1 MRLLRL
7 ITIFWFWDKRID
19 MKMTGWYNCCS
30 IFPWTSQMTSTS
42 QIKKAVTTSATT
54 PQTRKGAGV
63 AVLCMLVAIALAA
76 WFFRSHQRGTG
87 NGERGTGNGERG
99 TGANRQTVEP
109 SNRQTK
115 QERGNREEGIGNGRV
130 RTIRLRY
137 APRFLEPVAALQE
150 AGEAEESWIPLSSG
164 AAAPNQSA
172 RGKTREPSIFD
183 QLRDHRSKP
192 IPAEVRELAG
202 EITKDCTNEAS
213 KARAIYDW
221 LTANITYDT
230 AEWKNIV
237 SGATDY
243 IHPHDPS
250 SVLERGNTVCIGYA
264 WLFDDLCAS
273 AGLESTYLIGDVR
286 GYRGTPDDELVSSV
300 RHAWSAV
307 REDGEWKL
315 LDATWGAKQEGEK
328 EGDYKARADY
338 YFDTPPNQFVFDHL
352 PEDADWQL
360 LETPVPTETAFS
372 ILPNLK
378 PSFFTDGLKLGG
390 DYTSVLGAKTDER
403 YRLSFGKPE
412 GTEVAFTLGP
422 AANGEASKQIRSV
435 TSASGKS
442 VSAIIPPLPKGDHLL
457 RVYSR
462 NGDGPLTC
470 GADFVIHAE

>member
-1 MRLLRL
+1 
-7 ITIFWFWDKRID
+7 
-19 MKMTGWYNCCS
+19 MKKT
-30 IFPWTSQMTSTS
+30 
-42 QIKKAVTTSATT
+42 VTTSAAA
-54 PQTRKGAGV
+54 PKSRKGMGV
-63 AVLCMLVAIALAA
+63 AEFFFVTVLSILGLLYISNDWTRGLGSGSNHSTVQPLDLPTDGGTENP
-76 WFFRSHQRGTG
+76 RQTEEGRGKREQGTG
-87 NGERGTGNGERG
+87 NGT
-99 TGANRQTVEP
+99 
-109 SNRQTK
+109 
-115 QERGNREEGIGNGRV
+115 V
-130 RTIRLRY
+130 RTIRLRD
-137 APRFLEPVAALQE
+137 ALQLLAPVLGTPGE
-150 AGEAEESWIPLSSG
+150 NEAEANYVSLSG
-164 AAAPNQSA
+164 NTVATNQSA
-172 RGKTREPSIFD
+172 NGGSREPVIFD
-183 QLRDHRSKP
+183 QLRNHRSKP

-230 AEWKNIV
+230 AEWRNIV
-237 SGATDY
+237 SGANDY
-243 IHPHDPS
+243 IHPHDPA

-264 WLFDDLCAS
+264 WLFDDLCTS

-315 LDATWGAKQEGEK
+315 LDATWGARQEGEK
-328 EGDYKARADY
+328 EGDYKARAEY

-360 LETPVPTETAFS
+360 LENPVPTETAFS

-378 PSFFTDGLKLGG
+378 PAFFMDGLKLGG

-422 AANGEASKQIRSV
+422 ASNGETSKQIRSV
-435 TSASGKS
+435 SSASGKS
-442 VSAIIPPLPKGDHLL
+442 VSAVIPPLSKGDHLL

-462 NGDGPLTC
+462 TGDGPFTC
-470 GADFVIHAE
+470 GADFLIHAE

>member
-1 MRLLRL
+1 MKPKP
-7 ITIFWFWDKRID
+7 TINK
-19 MKMTGWYNCCS
+19 S
-30 IFPWTSQMTSTS
+30 
-42 QIKKAVTTSATT
+42 VTTSAAT
-54 PQTRKGAGV
+54 PKSCKRAGV
-63 AVLCMLVAIALAA
+63 AVLCLAMLAVAALFVASSDMVGGLVTGGNRPTVKISS
-76 WFFRSHQRGTG
+76 RSTG
-87 NGERGTGNGERG
+87 GGGEV
-99 TGANRQTVEP
+99 NRQAAKP
-109 SNRQTK
+109 SNRQT
-115 QERGNREEGIGNGRV
+115 GEGTVALRP
-130 RTIRLRY
+130 IRFRS
-137 APRFLEPVAALQE
+137 APRFLAPVSDPIGENE
-150 AGEAEESWIPLSSG
+150 AGAAYTSLSAG
-164 AAAPNQSA
+164 TAAPDKSEKG
-172 RGKTREPSIFD
+172 RGREPAIFN

-230 AEWKNIV
+230 AEWRNIV
-237 SGATDY
+237 SGADDY
-243 IHPHDPS
+243 IHPHDPA
-250 SVLERGNTVCIGYA
+250 SVLKRGTTVCIGYA

-315 LDATWGAKQEGEK
+315 LDATWGARQEGEN
-328 EGDYKARADY
+328 EGDYKARSDY

-352 PEDADWQL
+352 PEDAEWQL
-360 LETPVPTETAFS
+360 LENPVPSETAFS

-378 PSFFTDGLKLGG
+378 PAFFMDGLRLGG

-403 YRLSFGKPE
+403 YRLAFGKPK
-412 GTEVAFTLGP
+412 GTDVVFTLGP
-422 AANGEASKQIRSV
+422 ASNGEASKQIRSM
-435 TSASGKS
+435 TTAGGKS
-442 VSAIIPPLPKGDHLL
+442 VSAIIPPLPKGEHLL

-462 NGDGPLTC
+462 TGDGPFTC

>member
-1 MRLLRL
+1 
-7 ITIFWFWDKRID
+7 
-19 MKMTGWYNCCS
+19 MKPKLTM
-30 IFPWTSQMTSTS
+30 
-42 QIKKAVTTSATT
+42 KKSVTTSAAA
-54 PQTRKGAGV
+54 PKSRRGVGV
-63 AVLCMLVAIALAA
+63 AVLCLVLLAA
-76 WFFRSHQRGTG
+76 AALFVASNDRMRGLVTGSNRPTVKLSTRSTDGGAKVNGQTVKPSNSQIGEGTVARRPIRFRS
-87 NGERGTGNGERG
+87 
-99 TGANRQTVEP
+99 
-109 SNRQTK
+109 
-115 QERGNREEGIGNGRV
+115 
-130 RTIRLRY
+130 
-137 APRFLEPVAALQE
+137 APRFLAPVSDPIGENEADAAY
-150 AGEAEESWIPLSSG
+150 ASLS
-164 AAAPNQSA
+164 ADTDAPDKSEKG
-172 RGKTREPSIFD
+172 RGREPAIFN

-230 AEWKNIV
+230 AEWRNIV
-237 SGATDY
+237 SGADDY
-243 IHPHDPS
+243 IHPHDPA
-250 SVLERGNTVCIGYA
+250 SVLKRGTTVCIGYA
-264 WLFDDLCAS
+264 WLFDDLCTS

-315 LDATWGAKQEGEK
+315 LDATWGARQEGEN

-360 LETPVPTETAFS
+360 LESPVPTETAFS

-378 PSFFTDGLKLGG
+378 PAFFMDGLKLGG

-403 YRLSFGKPE
+403 YRLAFGKPE
-412 GTEVAFTLGP
+412 GTAVVFTLGP
-422 AANGEASKQIRSV
+422 ASNGEASKQIRSM
-435 TSASGKS
+435 TTAGGKS
-442 VSAIIPPLPKGDHLL
+442 VSAIIPPLPKGEHLL

-462 NGDGPLTC
+462 TGDGPFTC

>member
-1 MRLLRL
+1 M
-7 ITIFWFWDKRID
+7 
-19 MKMTGWYNCCS
+19 
-30 IFPWTSQMTSTS
+30 P
-42 QIKKAVTTSATT
+42 
-54 PQTRKGAGV
+54 
-63 AVLCMLVAIALAA
+63 LVAESRQAVKPSN
-76 WFFRSHQRGTG
+76 RQTDEG
-87 NGERGTGNGERG
+87 NGERGTGNV
-99 TGANRQTVEP
+99 A
-109 SNRQTK
+109 S
-115 QERGNREEGIGNGRV
+115 
-130 RTIRLRY
+130 RTIRLQAVPSVL
-137 APRFLEPVAALQE
+137 APDLTSPVE
-150 AGEAEESWIPLSSG
+150 DEAETSYSSLSGNAS
-164 AAAPNQSA
+164 APNQLA
-172 RGKTREPSIFD
+172 KGKTREPAIFN

-192 IPAEVRELAG
+192 IPAEVRELAS
-202 EITKDCTNEAS
+202 EITKNCTNEAS

-230 AEWKNIV
+230 AEWRNIV
-237 SGATDY
+237 SGANDY
-243 IHPHDPS
+243 IHPHDPA

-264 WLFDDLCAS
+264 WLFDDLCSS

-315 LDATWGAKQEGEK
+315 LDATWGARQEGEK

-360 LETPVPTETAFS
+360 LETPVPSETAFS

-378 PSFFTDGLKLGG
+378 PAFFMDGLKLGG

-403 YRLSFGKPE
+403 YRLAFGKPE
-412 GTEVAFTLGP
+412 GTDVVFTLGP
-422 AANGEASKQIRSV
+422 ASNGEASKQIRAM

-442 VSAIIPPLPKGDHLL
+442 VSAIIPPLPKGDHIL

-462 NGDGPLTC
+462 TGDAPFTC
-470 GADFVIHAE
+470 GADFIISAE

>member
-1 MRLLRL
+1 
-7 ITIFWFWDKRID
+7 
-19 MKMTGWYNCCS
+19 MKPNPTM
-30 IFPWTSQMTSTS
+30 
-42 QIKKAVTTSATT
+42 KKSVTTSAAA
-54 PQTRKGAGV
+54 PKSRKGTGV
-63 AVLCMLVAIALAA
+63 IMLCLTALAA
-76 WFFRSHQRGTG
+76 AALFVASSEGRGKREEGTG
-87 NGERGTGNGERG
+87 NGEEGRGNVPLVAE
-99 TGANRQTVEP
+99 NRQTVKP
-109 SNRQTK
+109 PNRQTG
-115 QERGNREEGIGNGRV
+115 EGDGEWGTGNRAF

-137 APRFLEPVAALQE
+137 APQIMAPASDFQDENGAEPAYAMLSGDSVA
-150 AGEAEESWIPLSSG
+150 S
-164 AAAPNQSA
+164 NQSA
-172 RGKTREPSIFD
+172 KGKSREPAIFD
-183 QLRDHRSKP
+183 QLRNHRSKP
-192 IPAEVRELAG
+192 IPAEVRELAS

-230 AEWKNIV
+230 VEWRNIV
-237 SGATDY
+237 SGANDY
-243 IHPHDPS
+243 IHPHDPA

-315 LDATWGAKQEGEK
+315 LDATWGARQEGEN
-328 EGDYKARADY
+328 EGDYKARSDY

-352 PEDADWQL
+352 PEDAEWQL
-360 LETPVPTETAFS
+360 LENPVPSETAFS

-378 PSFFTDGLKLGG
+378 PAFFMDGLRLGG

-403 YRLSFGKPE
+403 YRLAFGKPK
-412 GTEVAFTLGP
+412 GTDVVFTLGP
-422 AANGEASKQIRSV
+422 ASNGEASKQIRSM
-435 TSASGKS
+435 TTAGGKS
-442 VSAIIPPLPKGDHLL
+442 VSAIIPPLPKGEHLL

-462 NGDGPLTC
+462 TGDGPFTC

>member
-1 MRLLRL
+1 
-7 ITIFWFWDKRID
+7 
-19 MKMTGWYNCCS
+19 MKSN
-30 IFPWTSQMTSTS
+30 PA
-42 QIKKAVTTSATT
+42 IKKTVTTSAAA
-54 PQTRKGAGV
+54 PKSRKGAGV
-63 AVLCMLVAIALAA
+63 AVFCLTALAA
-76 WFFRSHQRGTG
+76 AALLVALSYLM
-87 NGERGTGNGERG
+87 GERGTGNGEEGREMRERG
-99 TGANRQTVEP
+99 TGNGEQVANRPTVQP
-109 SNRQTK
+109 SNRPTG
-115 QERGNREEGIGNGRV
+115 ERNGGFRI
-130 RTIRLRY
+130 IRLRY
-137 APRFLEPVAALQE
+137 APQIMAPVSDSQDENGAEAAY
-150 AGEAEESWIPLSSG
+150 ATLSVDTV
-164 AAAPNQSA
+164 APNQSA
-172 RGKTREPSIFD
+172 RGKSREPALFE

-230 AEWKNIV
+230 AEWRNIV
-237 SGATDY
+237 SGANDY
-243 IHPHDPS
+243 IHPHDPA
-250 SVLERGNTVCIGYA
+250 SVLERGTTVCIGYA
-264 WLFDDLCAS
+264 WLFDDLCTS

-360 LETPVPTETAFS
+360 LENPVPTETAFS

-378 PSFFTDGLKLGG
+378 PAFFTDGLKLGG

-412 GTEVAFTLGP
+412 GTDVAFTLGP
-422 AANGEASKQIRSV
+422 ASNGEASKQIRAV

-442 VSAIIPPLPKGDHLL
+442 VSAIIPPLPRGDHLL

-462 NGDGPLTC
+462 TGDGPLTC